1 MSRPMTL
8 AGYKAIQAEIERLW
22 TQERP
27 MVVKEVSAA
36 AEMGDR
42 SENAAYIYGKKRLR
56 HIDSRMR
63 YLSKK
68 IDTAVP
74 VELAKMMDFPTVRFG
89 AVVTVEDEDG
99 IERTYRLVDKDESEP
114 KRGRIS
120 VQSPVGR
127 ALQGKEVGDVAVV
140 RIADKVVELEIT
152 GLRYGAGEP

>member
-1 MSRPMTL
+1 MTL

-22 TQERP
+22 TEERP

-56 HIDSRMR
+56 YIDSRMR
-63 YLSKK
+63 HLSKK

-74 VELAKMMDFPTVRFG
+74 VELAKMMDFPKVRFG
-89 AVVTVEDEDG
+89 ALVTVEDEDG
-99 IERTYRLVDKDESEP
+99 VEKTYRLVDKEESEP

-120 VQSPVGR
+120 VQSPVGS

-140 RIADKVVELEIT
+140 RIADKVVKLEIT

>member
-8 AGYKAIQAEIERLW
+8 AGFTAIQEEIERLW
-22 TQERP
+22 TEERP

-68 IDTAVP
+68 IEDVTP
-74 VELAKMMDFPTVRFG
+74 VELVSMVDHPKVRFG
-89 AVVTVEDEDG
+89 AVVTVEDEEG
-99 IERTYRLVDKDESEP
+99 VEKTYRLVDKDESEP
-114 KRGRIS
+114 KLGRIS
-120 VQSPVGR
+120 IQSPVGR
-127 ALQGKEVGDVAVV
+127 ALEGKEVGDVAVV
-140 RIADKVVELEIT
+140 RIAERMMELEIT
-152 GLRYGAGEP
+152 GLRYGAGAP

>member
-1 MSRPMTL
+1 MTL

-22 TQERP
+22 TEERP

-68 IDTAVP
+68 IDTVVP
-74 VELAKMMDFPTVRFG
+74 VELAQMMDFPKVRFG
-89 AVVTVEDEDG
+89 ALVTVEDEDG
-99 IERTYRLVDKDESEP
+99 VEKTYRLVDKEESEP
-114 KRGRIS
+114 KLGRIS